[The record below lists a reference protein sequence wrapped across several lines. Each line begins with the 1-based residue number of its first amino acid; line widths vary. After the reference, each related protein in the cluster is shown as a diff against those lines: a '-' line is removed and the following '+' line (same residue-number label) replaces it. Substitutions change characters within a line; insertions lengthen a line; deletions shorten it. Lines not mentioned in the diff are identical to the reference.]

1 MEAAQKMLRG
11 PQDIDEKTL
20 ARIGRRLSSL
30 GYEPSVIWDVL
41 GKLKS

>member
-1 MEAAQKMLRG
+1 MEAARKILRG
-11 PQDIDEKTL
+11 QEKPDEKTL